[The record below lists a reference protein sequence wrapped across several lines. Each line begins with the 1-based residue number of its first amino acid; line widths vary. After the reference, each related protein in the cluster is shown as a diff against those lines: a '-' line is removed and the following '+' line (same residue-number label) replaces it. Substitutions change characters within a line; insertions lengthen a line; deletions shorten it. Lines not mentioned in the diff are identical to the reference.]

1 MAILYPN
8 LAAEMVR
15 NGVDYGTLYKDV
27 AEKSKR
33 SLDTASN
40 WFSTERPG
48 SLPTG
53 IAFYI
58 RDKYFPGLTV
68 DYLFNQEPIST
79 ENT

>member
-1 MAILYPN
+1 MAVLYPN
-8 LAAEMVR
+8 LAAEMAR
-15 NGVDYGTLYKDV
+15 NEVDYGTLYRDV
-27 AEKSKR
+27 ASKSSR

-58 RDKYFPGLTV
+58 RDKYFPDLTV
-68 DYLFNQEPIST
+68 DYLFDSNPIGPT
-79 ENT
+79 G

>member
-8 LAAEMVR
+8 LAAEMAR
-15 NGVDYGTLYKDV
+15 SGVDYGTLYKDV
-27 AEKSKR
+27 AKKSSR
-33 SLDTASN
+33 SLETASN

-58 RDKYFPGLTV
+58 RDSYFPNLTV
-68 DYLFNQEPIST
+68 DYLFDSVPIEPT
-79 ENT
+79 A